1 MSDVSSHVFVT
12 VQNPQGLHMR
22 PADMLVKMAG
32 RFTSNIV
39 IERAGQQVDCKSI
52 LGILT
57 LGATQGSELKI
68 MADGPDAQQA
78 ITEIAG
84 LFDRSFD
91 EE

>member
-1 MSDVSSHVFVT
+1 MSDVSSHVLVT

-78 ITEIAG
+78 IAEIAG